1 MDYVKQHHSGI
12 NAISLI
18 SLFVLRD
25 RTSISLI
32 KQAIT
37 NHQRLMSNLV
47 FNIQL
52 GLSLYNFWKILL
64 TLCHFKVEN
73 TRHNFSFVARYSL
86 LNSLVTRCSLQKF
99 TRYSLQ
105 KLLVLKY
112 HSLLVTKCDRCIL
125 HKITMYSQFYLNLVM
140 NGKISL
146 NLNLFNALHKQ
157 KPCVTTS
164 QKFFNFG

>member
-18 SLFVLRD
+18 SFFVLRD

-73 TRHNFSFVARYSL
+73 TRHNFSLVARYSW
-86 LNSLVTRCSLQKF
+86 NFTRCSLLVAKF
-99 TRYSLQ
+99 TCYSL
-105 KLLVLKY
+105 LVAEI
-112 HSLLVTKCDRCIL
+112 HSLLITKAAR
-125 HKITMYSQFYLNLVM
+125 F
-140 NGKISL
+140 KISL
-146 NLNLFNALHKQ
+146 VARYKIWSLHIA
-157 KPCVTTS
+157 
-164 QKFFNFG
+164 